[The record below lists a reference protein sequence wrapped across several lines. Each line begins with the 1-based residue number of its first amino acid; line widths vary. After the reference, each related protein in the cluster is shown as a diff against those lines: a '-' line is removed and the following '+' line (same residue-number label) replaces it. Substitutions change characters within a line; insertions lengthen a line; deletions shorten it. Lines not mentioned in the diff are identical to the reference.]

1 MSYRTY
7 NMVPADTTQRAMGV
21 SLTQHA
27 QLPQMLRQSNYLGTG
42 DMRTANVNFRVKPH
56 SESAAPAHVPVQRDL
71 ATHELYPTQSTA
83 KQQLHDHDHDWR
95 QHEIVAS
102 VAGLHTKLAELDS
115 EVRKGASADAPG
127 AGVMRQVQDHASLL
141 REHAKLASAT
151 QSKHRET
158 TALTHRICSQ
168 IHDSVQLQSTALE
181 ACSDDLAAL
190 KSRHSA
196 AVGLTHSICEEFQKG
211 LLEQADESKGLH
223 MTLLQQKEA
232 ITLLQKKD
240 VVAQAL
246 LGKMLTML
254 DQHDSAVSNGKPLSQ
269 DHMALLDTMCEA
281 FEKTKRKMQ
290 TFEQTQLEMQQVIAD
305 FKAAKL
311 APSAAY
317 ETEALQPKLDRYLR
331 LYNDIDRQ
339 CTQALQQHGAKMDEM
354 HRAHEKALHEQ
365 RMKMQELERAQQRA
379 LDEHQGKMQL
389 LERKVAASQS
399 EQKKIAELENK
410 VHELALQQLNQ
421 SQGPSISRVTE
432 RDVKLLKHEIQQM
445 HGLKKQVEETKADL
459 RKVQSDSKAR
469 NDHSLRLH
477 SGLQDVKSTVSALE
491 QAQQANT
498 VDRSI
503 AEMHSRMLDMKREQ
517 TLQNIKIDRH
527 ETSLHDVQCK
537 LAA

>member
-7 NMVPADTTQRAMGV
+7 NMVQTDTPQHAMGV
-21 SLTQHA
+21 SLRQHA
-27 QLPQMLRQSNYLGTG
+27 ELPQMLRQSNYLAAG

-56 SESAAPAHVPVQRDL
+56 SESAAPVPVPVQRDL
-71 ATHELYPTQSTA
+71 HELYPTQSAA
-83 KQQLHDHDHDWR
+83 KQQLSDHEHDWR

-102 VAGLHTKLAELDS
+102 VAGLGTKLKELDS
-115 EVRKGASADAPG
+115 EIRTGAPADAGG
-127 AGVMRQVQDHASLL
+127 AVARQVQDHASLL
-141 REHAKLASAT
+141 RENAKQLSAT
-151 QSKHRET
+151 QSKHKEV
-158 TALTHRICSQ
+158 AMLTHRICSQ
-168 IHDSVQLQSTALE
+168 MHDSVQLQSTALD
-181 ACSDDLAAL
+181 ACTDDLAQL
-190 KSRHSA
+190 KSKHST
-196 AVGLTHSICEEFQKG
+196 AVGLTHSIFEEFQKG
-211 LLEQADESKGLH
+211 LLEHAHDSK
-223 MTLLQQKEA
+223 QQQEA

-254 DQHDSAVSNGKPLSQ
+254 DQHDSAVSSGKPLSP

-281 FEKTKRKMQ
+281 FEKTKKKMQ
-290 TFEQTQLEMQQVIAD
+290 TFEQTQQDMQQVIAD

-311 APSAAY
+311 PPSGAY
-317 ETEALQPKLDRYLR
+317 ETEALQTKLDRYLR

-339 CTQALQQHGAKMDEM
+339 CTQALQQHGAKMDDM
-354 HRAHEKALHEQ
+354 HRAHQQALHEQ

-379 LDEHQGKMQL
+379 LDEHQAKMQL

-421 SQGPSISRVTE
+421 SQGPAISRVTE
-432 RDVKLLKHEIQQM
+432 RDVKLLKHELQQM

-477 SGLQDVKSTVSALE
+477 SDVQDVKSTVSALA
-491 QAQQANT
+491 QAQQAGSAEK
-498 VDRSI
+498 SI
-503 AEMHSRMLDMKREQ
+503 AEMHSRMLDIKREQ
-517 TLQNIKIDRH
+517 TLQNIRIDKQATSIH
-527 ETSLHDVQCK
+527 EVQCR